1 MESGNNSSD
10 PGNVYF
16 DVPGGISSQ
25 FQVNNQLNPYS
36 YAPVH
41 SSFGIGSLS
50 PTTYD
55 QSQYVP
61 LATDY
66 ETLRGIGESTPYNYN
81 QYLTWGPGGY
91 GTEIVT
97 GYDDFGNPI
106 IVRPGSSVPME
117 GYDDVEGYNWD
128 LLPEHGPFYTD
139 SPLVSPQR
147 DAPSQEFY
155 DSGVANVDRGIPGVL
170 LGSQSPSF
178 SQPYNDVSSS
188 TQPWRPSGD
197 PDLYQPGVGG
207 TVPASLSGGLWQ
219 WNPEANRRILVGDP
233 KARHGEQG
241 SNAQRHITVQGDWG
255 FKKRDGTWAD
265 DVDRYGMTIVDRQ
278 GLGEEIWATRPSN
291 PSWYNERGGA
301 TP

>member
-91 GTEIVT
+91 GTEIVN

-197 PDLYQPGVGG
+197 PDLYQPGAGG
-207 TVPASLSGGLWQ
+207 TVPASISGSLWK
-219 WNPEANRRILVGDP
+219 WNPAATRRVSRSKVPNSGI
-233 KARHGEQG
+233 HGAHRDIE
-241 SNAQRHITVQGDWG
+241 HKTVYGDWG
-255 FKKRDGTWAD
+255 LKKRDGTWAD
-265 DVDRYGMTIVDRQ
+265 VKILDRELIPP
-278 GLGEEIWATRPSN
+278 RPDN
-291 PSWYNERGGA
+291 PEWYNDWLQPD
-301 TP
+301 TPDWRESRPFP